1 MKIRPFQG
9 WFVLGLLTASLTF
22 TSAVQADDS
31 PSAAKPAIYDESAD
45 GSKQVA
51 DALAL
56 AGKDGKRVLLQ
67 FGANW
72 CPWCHKL
79 HALFKADKDIA
90 ARLKSDYVVVLI
102 DVNKGRNSEVDM
114 KYGHPTRLGLPVL
127 VVLDADGKQ
136 LTTKDSGELEEGNH
150 HSPAKVLAFLD
161 KWSPKKLSDQPL
173 SHSAPREK
181 ANITVNF
188 QGMPLQQFLSYY
200 EDLAGKKVTMA
211 VTPTGGQMLSV
222 TTVRPLTTNEAL
234 TFCEEVLKEQAGLII
249 VHERDGSLA
258 AIQK

>member
-1 MKIRPFQG
+1 MRIRPLHG
-9 WFVLGLLTASLTF
+9 WFALGLLAASLAF
-22 TSAVQADDS
+22 TGAIQAGDT
-31 PSAAKPAIYDESAD
+31 AATALPPIYDESAD
-45 GSKQVA
+45 GTKQIA

-79 HALFKADKDIA
+79 HSLFKTDKDIA

-102 DVNKGRNSEVDM
+102 DVNKGRNGDVDA

-150 HSPAKVLAFLD
+150 HSPVKVLAFLD
-161 KWSPKKLSDQPL
+161 KWSPKKLSDQPP
-173 SHSAPREK
+173 SNPASGEK
-181 ANITVNF
+181 ADVTFNF
-188 QGMPLQQFLSYY
+188 PGIPLKGFLGVY
-200 EDLAGKKVTMA
+200 EDLAGNKVAMA
-211 VTPTGGQMLSV
+211 ATPKSGQTLRLI
-222 TTVRPLTTNEAL
+222 TVRPLTKREAVASM
-234 TFCEEVLKEQAGLII
+234 EEVLKEQAGLTI
-249 VHERDGSLA
+249 VHGKDGSLTA
-258 AIQK
+258 VQN